1 MVDESEN
8 GKYNK
13 ATKTCSE
20 RGPVVLITIKDISR
34 ACGVS
39 PSTVSKVLNGYPDIS
54 QDTVDLVIRTA
65 ADMGY
70 TPNAAARMLK
80 TNRSHNIGVLFVDAL
95 RSGLR
100 HEYFSAMLNSLKDEA
115 EQRGYDITF
124 ISQNL
129 GGGSMSYLDHCR
141 YRKCDG
147 VAIACV
153 DFNETDVLE
162 LIRSEIP
169 VVTVDH
175 VFDQRGAVVSDNLRG
190 MSELVEYIYS
200 QGHRDIAFIYGDD
213 TSVTRNRLTGFH
225 RTCRRLGLT
234 IPDEFVRPARYHDPA
249 SCARATRELMEF
261 RRRPTCILYPDDI
274 AFLGGRNQL
283 ESMGLSI
290 PEDISAAGYDGAYL
304 SQALRPELTTIQQDT
319 DTLGRLAARRL
330 IEAIEHPKTYLP
342 RQELIPGR
350 LLKGGSVKKIG

>member
-1 MVDESEN
+1 MV
-8 GKYNK
+8 
-13 ATKTCSE
+13 
-20 RGPVVLITIKDISR
+20 TIKDISK

-39 PSTVSKVLNGYPDIS
+39 PSTVSKVLNGYTDIS
-54 QDTVDLVIRTA
+54 RDTVEQVFRTA
-65 ADMGY
+65 EAMGY

-80 TNRSHNIGVLFVDAL
+80 TNRSNNIGVLFVDQMQ
-95 RSGLR
+95 SGLR
-100 HEYFSAMLNSLKDEA
+100 HEYFSAMLNSVKDEA
-115 EQRGYDITF
+115 EKSGYDITF
-124 ISQNL
+124 ISQDL
-129 GGGSMSYLDHCR
+129 GGRPMSYLEHCR

-147 VAIACV
+147 VVIACV
-153 DFNETDVLE
+153 DFFDPAVTE

-169 VVTVDH
+169 IVTVDH
-175 VFDQRGAVVSDNLRG
+175 TFDQRGAVISDNVRG
-190 MSELVEYIYS
+190 MTDLVNYIFS

-304 SQALRPELTTIQQDT
+304 SQALRPQLTTIQQDT

>member
-1 MVDESEN
+1 M
-8 GKYNK
+8 
-13 ATKTCSE
+13 
-20 RGPVVLITIKDISR
+20 ITIKDISR

-39 PSTVSKVLNGYPDIS
+39 PSTVSKVFNGYSGIS
-54 QDTVDLVIRTA
+54 QETVDSVFNA
-65 ADMGY
+65 AEKLGY

-95 RSGLR
+95 QSGLR

-124 ISQNL
+124 ISQDL
-129 GGGSMSYLDHCR
+129 GGRPMSYLEHCR

-147 VAIACV
+147 VVIACV
-153 DFNETDVLE
+153 DFYDSSITE

-169 VVTVDH
+169 IVTVDH
-175 VFDQRGAVVSDNLRG
+175 TFDQRGAVVSDNVKG
-190 MSELVEYIYS
+190 MTDLVNYIYS

-213 TSVTRNRLTGFH
+213 TSVTQNRLAGFH
-225 RTCRRLGLT
+225 RTCSRLGLT
-234 IPDEFVRPARYHDPA
+234 IPDEFVRPARYHDPVSSA
-249 SCARATRELMEF
+249 SATRELLSGKH
-261 RRRPTCILYPDDI
+261 RPTCIIYPDDI

-290 PEDISAAGYDGAYL
+290 PDDISAAGYDGGYL
-304 SQALRPELTTIQQDT
+304 SKALRPMLTTIEQDT

-330 IEAIEHPKTYLP
+330 IEAIEQPKTYLP
-342 RQELIPGR
+342 RRELIPGR
-350 LLKGGSVKKIG
+350 LLEGGTVKRIS